1 MLRIPCALVALA
13 LLGPPSSRTSQM
25 MVIQFPSDTSAF
37 NVSSVVIGSPTE
49 ALVVDAQYHMGD
61 ARREADRIAQTGT
74 HLKAI
79 FITHPDEDHYM
90 GAQAFVERF
99 PGTPVYMTAA
109 GIEEFKRT
117 SARFL
122 KSLKAQAPQEA
133 PDSLIT
139 PQVLPGRIITIEGDT
154 VEIFPDE
161 QGDVLQPTNSFLWI
175 PSLRTVIAGDIVFNG
190 VHPWLGASD
199 VASRQRWHRSI
210 QRIEA
215 LHPVTVIAAHKKTP
229 DTPDTPDVLKAMDQY
244 LTDFDAARTTSPNAA
259 GLEAIMKQKYPD
271 YAIPKLL
278 QYSAQIAYRNT
289 GA

>member
-1 MLRIPCALVALA
+1 ML
-13 LLGPPSSRTSQM
+13 
-25 MVIQFPSDTSAF
+25 VIQFPSDTSAF
-37 NVSSVVIGSPTE
+37 NVSSVLIGSPTE

-74 HLKAI
+74 HVKAI

-90 GAQAFVERF
+90 GAAAFVERF

-109 GIEEFKRT
+109 AIQEFKRT
-117 SARFL
+117 SGMFL
-122 KSLKAQAPQEA
+122 KSLRAQEPKEA
-133 PDSLIT
+133 PDSLVT
-139 PQVLPGRIITIEGDT
+139 PQVLPGNIITIEGDT
-154 VEIFPDE
+154 VEIIPDE

-175 PSLRTVIAGDIVFNG
+175 PALRTVITGDIVFNG

-210 QRIEA
+210 QKIAA
-215 LHPVTVIAAHKKTP
+215 LHPVTVIASHKRAP
-229 DTPDTPDVLKAMDQY
+229 DTPDTPDVLRAMDQY
-244 LTDFDAARTTSPNAA
+244 LTDFDAARAASPNA
-259 GLEAIMKQKYPD
+259 EALVAAMKQKYPD

-278 QYSAQIAYRNT
+278 EYSAQIAYRKT